1 MTPTQIEQL
10 RFALS
15 QPRYEG
21 WTAPPIIPGNWRN
34 LSDDLALNTV
44 IAICEWLEDE
54 RDIKNLAVE
63 WSVDRVRVRNLA
75 CYEDTVLVELAGHAG
90 YGRPGLINVVVHE
103 DGMVL
108 LDGTSAVIHDL
119 NAEISPL
126 LETHH
131 QRLDYLHLFMNW
143 VHASEG
149 RFQPVSTREELQA
162 RLLPEGLKAAEPAG
176 LTAFI
181 ETEPE
186 EETEALAHY
195 TGTVLY
201 GGSLFR
207 AVMAVYPQ
215 GLVEMIDDDVLLT
228 ELPVREEGLIGP
240 MIVCRM

>member
-1 MTPTQIEQL
+1 MTPAQIEQL

-15 QPRYEG
+15 NPRYEG
-21 WTAPPIIPGNWRN
+21 WTAPPIIPGSWRE
-34 LSDDLALNTV
+34 LTGEMALNTI

-54 RDIKNLAVE
+54 RDVKNLAIE
-63 WSVDRVRVRNLA
+63 WTVDRVRVRNLT

-90 YGRPGLINVVVHE
+90 YGRPGLINVIVHE
-103 DGMVL
+103 DGMAL

-119 NAEISPL
+119 NMELPPIL
-126 LETHH
+126 DTHH

-149 RFQPVSTREELQA
+149 RFQPVSTQEDLLP
-162 RLLPEGLKAAEPAG
+162 RLLPEAGKAAEAISLSPFTE
-176 LTAFI
+176 TA
-181 ETEPE
+181 PE

-201 GGSLFR
+201 GGSLFQ
-207 AVMAVYPQ
+207 AVMAIYPR

-228 ELPVREEGLIGP
+228 DLPVREEGLIGP
-240 MIVCRM
+240 MIVSRM

>member
-34 LSDDLALNTV
+34 LSGDMALST
-44 IAICEWLEDE
+44 IMAICEWLEDE
-54 RDIKNLAVE
+54 RDIRNLAID
-63 WSVDRVRVRNLA
+63 WSVDRARVRNLA
-75 CYEDTVLVELAGHAG
+75 CYEDTVLVELAAHAG
-90 YGRPGLINVVVHE
+90 YGRPGLINVIVHE
-103 DGMVL
+103 DGMAL
-108 LDGTSAVIHDL
+108 LNGTSAVIHELNMDL
-119 NAEISPL
+119 PPL

-149 RFQPVSTREELQA
+149 RFQPVAAQEELQA
-162 RLLPEGLKAAEPAG
+162 RLLPEGIEVAAHADLSP
-176 LTAFI
+176 FI
-181 ETEPE
+181 EIEPE
-186 EETEALAHY
+186 EETKALAHY

-207 AVMAVYPQ
+207 AVMAVFPH
-215 GLVEMIDDDVLLT
+215 GIVEMIDDDVLLA

-240 MIVCRM
+240 MIVSRN